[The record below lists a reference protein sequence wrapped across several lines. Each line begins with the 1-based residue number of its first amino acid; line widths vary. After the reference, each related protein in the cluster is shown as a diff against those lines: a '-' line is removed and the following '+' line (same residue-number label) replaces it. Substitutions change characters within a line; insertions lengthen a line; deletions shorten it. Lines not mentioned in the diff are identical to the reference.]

1 MLSGPFLFVLG
12 SIKNEKG
19 VADLACRR
27 CGSSRLIKLE
37 KKLGEDHDV
46 FRCGECGYIFS
57 PSCSKQLGHQNRALD
72 AQEEEARSTECTKK
86 KMWVARKMVGISRD
100 RMG

>member
-1 MLSGPFLFVLG
+1 
-12 SIKNEKG
+12 
-19 VADLACRR
+19 LACRR

-57 PSCSKQLGHQNRALD
+57 PSRSKHLGHQDQVLA
-72 AQEEEARSTECTKK
+72 AQEEETRRTGCIKG

-100 RMG
+100 RTG